1 MPAEGV
7 HASSQRFPP
16 RIPVEGFALRAVIF
30 ANGPIRFPALDR
42 AHLRSGDWLIG
53 ADGGAHH
60 LRALG
65 LIPQTVIGDLDSLS
79 PSDLLA
85 LEQAGV
91 EILRH
96 PPDKDQTDLELA
108 LRLALARGADQ
119 ALVLGALGDRWDQT
133 LANLLL
139 PAAAGLE
146 ALALRLVDGPEE
158 IVPLH
163 AGQQVQIEGSPGDT
177 LSLIPLGGEARGV
190 TTRGLEYTLTGGRLP
205 FGATLGVSNRLIGP
219 TAVVR
224 LQHGLVL
231 CILRRGAA
239 LDEEK
244 RRSR

>member
-1 MPAEGV
+1 M
-7 HASSQRFPP
+7 
-16 RIPVEGFALRAVIF
+16 RAVIF

-42 AHLRSGDWLIG
+42 AHLRPDDWLIG

-65 LIPQTVIGDLDSLS
+65 LTPRTVIGDLDSLG

-85 LEQAGV
+85 LERADV

-119 ALVLGALGDRWDQT
+119 ALVLGALGARWDQT

-146 ALALRLVDGPEE
+146 SLAIRLVDGPEE
-158 IVPLH
+158 IFTLR
-163 AGQQVQIEGSPGDT
+163 AGGTAAFEGQPGDT
-177 LSLIPLGGEARGV
+177 LSLIPLGAEARGV
-190 TTRGLEYTLTGGRLP
+190 TTRGLEFPLMDGLLP

-219 TAVVR
+219 TAEVR
-224 LQHGLVL
+224 LRDGIVL

-239 LDEEK
+239 FEDKE